1 MQEIRQIER
10 RRNRRIHVGQP
21 LKVRPSDPRDAHFEE
36 ISTTKNVSRDG
47 LYFLSKNKSYYEGM
61 RLFITLPFHRPSD
74 PLDKEY
80 IGQVARIEN
89 LTDGKRGIAVQLIS
103 SVGIKPVIAVNTKQN
118 Y

>member
-1 MQEIRQIER
+1 MQEMRKIER
-10 RRNRRIHVGQP
+10 RRNRRIRIGQP

-47 LYFLSKNKSYYEGM
+47 VYFLSKNKTYYEGM
-61 RLFITLPFHRPSD
+61 RLFITLPFHLPSD
-74 PLDKEY
+74 PLDQEY

-89 LTDGKRGIAVQLIS
+89 LPDGKRGIAVQLIS
-103 SVGIKPVIAVNTKQN
+103 SVGIKPVIANGTKQN